1 VTGTGLATTFSTTFS
16 TGLATTF
23 SSTFSTGLATT
34 FSTGLATTSSTGL
47 ATTFSTTF
55 SVTGAVFYYPYSYFA
70 FIAAS
75 RFIHQRAG
83 FLPSTTFTAFFFSAP
98 STRLYFSAIIS
109 ATIFLSLPSF
119 P

>member
-1 VTGTGLATTFSTTFS
+1 LTTGTGLATTFSS
-16 TGLATTF
+16 GLATTV
-23 SSTFSTGLATT
+23 STGLATT
-34 FSTGLATTSSTGL
+34 FSTGLAITFSTGL
-47 ATTFSTTF
+47 TTTF